1 MANINERD
9 YNREHERRLSGQV
22 TGSQDVHPDRGAT
35 ARQAA
40 YHNGYVQGRDNGYVR
55 GRDYER
61 QYDRDLETRDNE
73 NAGRGLLLGILLTA
87 LVAATAGAVFLLNQR
102 ERTAPSSPA
111 IVVPR
116 ISPNANQQQQP
127 QVRERIIER
136 DRVVPVPQTSAPAPR
151 VNITVPSANQSAPS
165 SQAPATQAPA
175 APAPTQGANDNG
187 SVTDNS
193 TDSTQTT
200 PFNPSA
206 PDTTNTQSGTGT
218 ESR

>member
-1 MANINERD
+1 MTNINERD
-9 YNREHERRLSGQV
+9 YNREHARRVSGQV
-22 TGSQDVHPDRGAT
+22 TGTNEVHPDRGVT

-61 QYDRDLETRDNE
+61 QYDRDLEARDNE

-102 ERTAPSSPA
+102 DRTVPSSPA

-116 ISPNANQQQQP
+116 VSPNANQQQQP

-136 DRVVPVPQTSAPAPR
+136 DRVVPVPQSSAPAPR
-151 VNITVPSANQSAPS
+151 VNITVPPANQSAPS
-165 SQAPATQAPA
+165 SQAPTTQAPT
-175 APAPTQGANDNG
+175 APTQTQESSGDSSA
-187 SVTDNS
+187 SDNS
-193 TDSTQTT
+193 TDSTQAT
-200 PFNPSA
+200 PFNPPAS
-206 PDTTNTQSGTGT
+206 DTTGAQSGT